1 MPLPTPP
8 ATPTA
13 ALIRGWRHAA
23 RLPQTALAARLQ
35 VSQARLS
42 AWETGANGIDP
53 VHMARIAA
61 ACHVDPTEAGRGLL
75 SLAGVAA

>member
-13 ALIRGWRHAA
+13 ALIRGWRKQAGLH
-23 RLPQTALAARLQ
+23 QTELAARLQ

-42 AWETGANGIDP
+42 AWETGTNKIP
-53 VHMARIAA
+53 VTLLAKIARI
-61 ACHVDPTEAGRGLL
+61 CQISPLTVGEQIL
-75 SLAGVAA
+75 SITGPA

>member
-13 ALIRGWRHAA
+13 ALIRSWRKSAA
-23 RLPQTALAARLQ
+23 MPQTALAARLQ

-42 AWETGANGIDP
+42 AWETGKNNIP
-53 VHMARIAA
+53 VTLLAEIARI
-61 ACHVDPTEAGRGLL
+61 CQISPVTVGEQLL
-75 SLAGVAA
+75 SITGPA